1 MFTLAHLSD
10 PHIGPL
16 PQVSLRELANKRLL
30 GYLSWTR
37 RRRRIHR
44 REILDAMAADLRSQA
59 PDHVAI
65 TGDLTNISLA
75 REFEQ
80 AAQWLRDLG
89 EPETITVV
97 PGNHDAYVALPWH
110 DSLGHWA
117 AYMASDGDGAPGDAT
132 AFPLLRRRG
141 DIALIGLSTALP
153 TPPAFATGK
162 LGAAQIDAVEALLAR
177 LGGQGLF
184 RCVLLHHPPIE
195 AATGRRKRLVD
206 ARALCEAIARSGA
219 ELVLHGHDHRFNA
232 GQIDGPQGR
241 IPVRGVP
248 SASAAPGHGRPGAH
262 YQLYGIVAA
271 AGVWRLEVQTRA
283 YCPEAGN
290 FIAVETQHIKMPCRG
305 E

>member
-16 PQVSLRELANKRLL
+16 PPVSLRELANKRLL

-44 REILDAMAADLRSQA
+44 REILDAMATDIRSQT

-80 AAQWLRDLG
+80 AAAWLRDLG
-89 EPETITVV
+89 APETITVV
-97 PGNHDAYVALPWH
+97 PGNHDAYVALPWQ
-110 DSLGHWA
+110 DSFDHWA
-117 AYMASDGDGAPGDAT
+117 DYMASDDDGGPGNAA

-153 TPPAFATGK
+153 TPPGFATGR
-162 LGAAQIDAVEALLAR
+162 LGAEQIGKFEALLER
-177 LGGQGLF
+177 LGAEGLF

-195 AATGRRKRLVD
+195 AATRRRKRLID
-206 ARALCEAIARSGA
+206 APALRAAIARCGA
-219 ELVLHGHDHRFNA
+219 ELVLHGHDHGFSA
-232 GQIDGPQGR
+232 GQIDGPQGP
-241 IPVRGVP
+241 IPVRGIP

-262 YQLYGIVAA
+262 YQLYGIAAA
-271 AGVWRLEVQTRA
+271 AGSWRLEVQTRA

-290 FIAVETQHIKMPCRG
+290 FIAVETQEITMPWRG

>member
-10 PHIGPL
+10 PHISPL
-16 PQVSLRELANKRLL
+16 PPVSLRELSSKRLL
-30 GYLSWTR
+30 GYLSWIR

-44 REILDAMAADLRSQA
+44 REILDAMASDIRTQT

-80 AAQWLRDLG
+80 AAAWLRDLG
-89 EPETITVV
+89 APDSITVV
-97 PGNHDAYVALPWH
+97 PGNHDAYVALPWSE
-110 DSLGHWA
+110 SLGHWA
-117 AYMASDGDGAPGDAT
+117 DYMASDGERGPGGAAD
-132 AFPLLRRRG
+132 FPLLRRRG

-162 LGAAQIDAVEALLAR
+162 AGAEQIGALEALLGR
-177 LGGQGLF
+177 LGAEGLF
-184 RCVLLHHPPIE
+184 RCVLLHHPPVA
-195 AATGRRKRLVD
+195 AATGWRKRLVD
-206 ARALCEAIARSGA
+206 APALCAAIARSGA
-219 ELVLHGHDHRFNA
+219 ELVLHGHDHGFSA
-232 GQIDGPQGR
+232 GRIDGPQGP

-262 YQLYGIVAA
+262 YQLYTIAM
-271 AGVWRLEVQTRA
+271 AGNGWRLEVQTRA

-290 FIAVETQHIKMPCRG
+290 FIAVETQEITMPWRS